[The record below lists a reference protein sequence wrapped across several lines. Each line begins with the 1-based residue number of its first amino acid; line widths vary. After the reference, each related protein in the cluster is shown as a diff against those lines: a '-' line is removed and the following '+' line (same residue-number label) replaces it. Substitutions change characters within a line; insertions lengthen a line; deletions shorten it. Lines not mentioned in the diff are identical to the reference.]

1 MQWNDT
7 SECRIHARAF
17 RGCRFRL
24 RTRRTTLSPK
34 RTDPNSVLSFYKTL
48 LTLRHTNKA
57 LLDGD
62 YVALNEN
69 DPNVYTYLR
78 RYKDQAVLVV
88 LNMSDSPQK
97 VSLDRRR
104 RDSMR
109 SRQRHWWPPIR
120 REPRSR

>member
-1 MQWNDT
+1 
-7 SECRIHARAF
+7 
-17 RGCRFRL
+17 
-24 RTRRTTLSPK
+24 
-34 RTDPNSVLSFYKTL
+34 V

-78 RYKDQAVLVV
+78 RYKNQAVLVV

-97 VSLDRRR
+97 VSLDV
-104 RDSMR
+104 S
-109 SRQRHWWPPIR
+109 SQGFGAKQAKTLVSTNKSGATQSLSSVELPPWTVYVG
-120 REPRSR
+120 ELAK